1 MVLVAA
7 YVTRHNLVCFDLL
20 YMSGPEN
27 TKNSHSAGCRYA
39 GSVVLQGLYG
49 HYAYAD
55 VLRLQVHSS
64 RLLLF
69 GLLAGIDSITEG
81 IY

>member
-1 MVLVAA
+1 VAA
-7 YVTRHNLVCFDLL
+7 HVTRHNLVCFDLS
-20 YMSGPEN
+20 YMSGLEN
-27 TKNSHSAGCRYA
+27 TKNSHSAGYHYA
-39 GSVVLQGLYG
+39 SSIVLQGLYG

-69 GLLAGIDSITEG
+69 GLLAGINSIMEG
-81 IY
+81 IC